1 MSQAPPAQRA
11 TVAGRLPGEPEGVRN
26 GLHAG
31 WASLGEALH
40 AEWTKLRT
48 LPGTPWLLAG
58 LILLTVAVS
67 AAATS
72 ATTCPSGG
80 CSVDPAKLSL
90 TGADLGQ
97 AVAAILAVLVIS
109 GEYSTGMIRTTI
121 TAMPRR
127 ITMLAAKAVVVTS
140 LVLAAGTIAVLG
152 SLLAGG
158 LILPGHGFTPAHG
171 YPALSLG
178 DGPVLRAA
186 AGSVLYLALIALLSL
201 GVATIVRDS
210 GAAIGTVLGLLYLS
224 PIFAAVVSSPHW
236 HNDIERYAP
245 MSAGL
250 TIQATTGLRGL
261 PISPWGGLGVLAAW
275 AAAALLAGGLLLRL
289 RDA

>member
-11 TVAGRLPGEPEGVRN
+11 TAAGLLPGEPEGARN
-26 GLHAG
+26 GLHAR
-31 WASLGEALH
+31 WASLREALH

-48 LPGTPWLLAG
+48 LPGTPWLLAA

-67 AAATS
+67 AAAAS
-72 ATTCPSGG
+72 AATCPSGG
-80 CSVDPAKLSL
+80 CGVDPAKLSL
-90 TGADLGQ
+90 TGINLGQ

-109 GEYSTGMIRTTI
+109 GEYSTGMIRITI

-152 SLLAGG
+152 SLLAGR
-158 LILPGHGFTPAHG
+158 LLLPGHGFTLAHG
-171 YPALSLG
+171 YPPLSLAQ
-178 DGPVLRAA
+178 GPVLRAA

-224 PIFAAVVSSPHW
+224 PIIAAVVKTPHW
-236 HNDIERYAP
+236 HSDIERYAP

-275 AAAALLAGGLLLRL
+275 AAAACLAGGLLLRV